1 MITKIISGGQ
11 TGADRGALDAA
22 IRLEMDHGGWIPKGR
37 LTEDGPLADTYRL
50 IEMSTGAYP
59 DRTEKN
65 IIVSDGTLIISYGSL
80 TGGLK
85 LTWKLAEKHKK
96 WCLHVNLTD
105 MPIFLAATH
114 VCNWVFKNT
123 INVLNVT
130 GPRASKELEIYKDT
144 FSVVKGVLLLNLVKS
159 GARDCIKDGDVK
171 EYFDEVLTVPETVDE
186 AVNVLLLTLDKE
198 TMEIFASRTQADL
211 KQYYNTAGALI
222 SKEFKLQEG
231 NEKLL
236 ESCRKFVGQ
245 PDLNAKGASIII
257 LEIVWHSLGHTRH

>member
-37 LTEDGPLADTYRL
+37 LAEDGPLADTYRL
-50 IEMSTGAYP
+50 LEMPTDAYL

-65 IIVSDGTLIISYGSL
+65 IVVSDGTLIISYGSL
-80 TGGLK
+80 RGGSK
-85 LTWKLAEKHKK
+85 LTRKLAEKHKK
-96 WCLHVNLTD
+96 WCLQVDLSDT
-105 MPIFLAATH
+105 PIFLAASN
-114 VCNWVFKNT
+114 VCNWIFKNT
-123 INVLNVT
+123 IKVLNVT
-130 GPRASKELEIYKDT
+130 GPRASKEPEIYKAT
-144 FSVVKGVLLLNLVKS
+144 FYVVKGVLLLNLVKS
-159 GARDCIKDGDVK
+159 GAEDRINDDDVK
-171 EYFDEVLTVPETVDE
+171 EYFDAVLTVPETVDE

-211 KQYYNTAGALI
+211 KHYYNTAGALI

-257 LEIVWHSLGHTRH
+257 LEIFWHSLGHTRH

>member
-37 LTEDGPLADTYRL
+37 LAEDGPLADTYRL
-50 IEMSTGAYP
+50 LEMPTDAYP

-65 IIVSDGTLIISYGSL
+65 IVVSDGTLIVSYGSL
-80 TGGLK
+80 RGGSK
-85 LTWKLAEKHKK
+85 LTRKLAEKHKK
-96 WCLHVNLTD
+96 WCLQVDLSDT
-105 MPIFLAATH
+105 PIFLAASN
-114 VCNWVFKNT
+114 VCNWIFKNT
-123 INVLNVT
+123 IKVLNVT
-130 GPRASKELEIYKDT
+130 GPRASKEPEIYKAT
-144 FSVVKGVLLLNLVKS
+144 FYVVKGVLLLNLVKS
-159 GARDCIKDGDVK
+159 GAEDRINDDVK
-171 EYFDEVLTVPETVDE
+171 EYFDAVLTVPETVDE

-211 KQYYNTAGALI
+211 KHYYNTAGALI

-257 LEIVWHSLGHTRH
+257 LEIFWHSLGHTRH